1 MCETVHGTVS
11 KHFKQYQS
19 LKETSTN
26 SIASIFAWT
35 KGLYARAKI
44 DQNEDLMDFADTL
57 EKVTIETVMNQYM
70 TKDLAALVNDQH
82 GNPDFAE
89 LEDQIEPLS
98 TQGFIN

>member
-1 MCETVHGTVS
+1 
-11 KHFKQYQS
+11 
-19 LKETSTN
+19 
-26 SIASIFAWT
+26 
-35 KGLYARAKI
+35 
-44 DQNEDLMDFADTL
+44 MDFADTL

-98 TQGFIN
+98 T